1 MEAGPTV
8 AFPSRTVIQ
17 IANVGAATHRV
28 MRIVTPALLI
38 TDDDRDFRETL
49 RSAFEPRGFETY
61 LAADGEEA
69 LEILKS
75 RPVHLLLVDMY
86 MPRLT
91 GLETI
96 RRLKQLSHPLPTIL
110 MSSALS
116 PQIEQAA
123 HDEHVFSVLPK
134 PFSFSTIR
142 DAVRDALQQ
151 TYSWAG

>member
-1 MEAGPTV
+1 M
-8 AFPSRTVIQ
+8 VIQ
-17 IANVGAATHRV
+17 IANVGSAVHRV
-28 MRIVTPALLI
+28 MKIVTPALLI

-49 RSAFEPRGFETY
+49 RTAFEPHGFETY

-69 LEILKS
+69 LAILQS

-96 RRLKQLSHPLPTIL
+96 RRLKQLARPLPAIL

-123 HDEHVFSVLPK
+123 HDEQVFSVLPK

-142 DAVRDALQQ
+142 DAVRDALRQ

>member
-1 MEAGPTV
+1 
-8 AFPSRTVIQ
+8 
-17 IANVGAATHRV
+17 
-28 MRIVTPALLI
+28 
-38 TDDDRDFRETL
+38 L
-49 RSAFEPRGFETY
+49 RGAFEQRGFETY

-69 LEILKS
+69 LTILQS
-75 RPVHLLLVDMY
+75 RPIHLLLVDMY

-96 RRLKQLSHPLPTIL
+96 RRLNQLSYPLPAIL

-142 DAVRDALQQ
+142 DAVREALQK

>member
-1 MEAGPTV
+1 M
-8 AFPSRTVIQ
+8 VIL
-17 IANVGAATHRV
+17 IANVGVAVHRV

-38 TDDDRDFRETL
+38 TDDDRDLRETL
-49 RSAFEPRGFETY
+49 RNAFEPRGFETL

-69 LEILKS
+69 LEILRS
-75 RPVHLLLVDMY
+75 RPIHVLLVDMY

-96 RRLKQLSHPLPTIL
+96 RRLKQLSHPLPAIL
-110 MSSALS
+110 MSSALN
-116 PQIEQAA
+116 PQLEQAA

-142 DAVRDALQQ
+142 QAVRDALQQ

>member
-1 MEAGPTV
+1 MNIIPT
-8 AFPSRTVIQ
+8 
-17 IANVGAATHRV
+17 
-28 MRIVTPALLI
+28 LLI

-49 RSAFEPRGFETY
+49 RSAFEPRGFETH

-69 LEILKS
+69 LAILQS
-75 RPVHLLLVDMY
+75 RPIHLLLVDMY

-96 RRLKQLSHPLPTIL
+96 RRLKELSHPLPAIL

-123 HDEHVFSVLPK
+123 YDERVFSVLAK
-134 PFSFSTIR
+134 PCSFATIR
-142 DAVRDALQQ
+142 DAVRNALQQ

>member
-1 MEAGPTV
+1 
-8 AFPSRTVIQ
+8 
-17 IANVGAATHRV
+17 
-28 MRIVTPALLI
+28 MRIVTPTLLI

-49 RSAFEPRGFETY
+49 RSAFEPRGFETH

-69 LEILKS
+69 WAILKS
-75 RPVHLLLVDMY
+75 QQVHLLLVDMY

-96 RRLKQLSHPLPTIL
+96 RRLKELSRPLPAIL

-123 HDEHVFSVLPK
+123 YDERVFSVLPK
-134 PFSFSTIR
+134 PCSFATIR
-142 DAVRDALQQ
+142 DAVRNALQQ